1 MSLSKIQGIC
11 KRKASQN
18 EGHSAVTRLDYRQS
32 VSFTSF
38 GVSKFE
44 LRTRPHVS
52 GDFCIINFFYADT
65 KISATR
71 SVYESYTT
79 VHTYRIRIRTSQKI
93 SQQSS
98 RGKRLVL
105 ILWRQRIQKYTDT
118 SIHPHV
124 YEYTAYTEISTL
136 ESLYRNLR
144 IHRAYTADK
153 DLLIRVEFSGCSS
166 YFNLICSSNFIVV
179 FVFFV

>member
-52 GDFCIINFFYADT
+52 GDFCIVDFFYADT

-79 VHTYRIRIRTSQKI
+79 VHTYRIRIRTSQRI

-98 RGKRLVL
+98 RGKKTGSDTVASA
-105 ILWRQRIQKYTDT
+105 YTK
-118 SIHPHV
+118 IYGYEHPHV
-124 YEYTAYTEISTL
+124 YGYTEDTEISTL
-136 ESLYRNLR
+136 WTLGVS
-144 IHRAYTADK
+144 A
-153 DLLIRVEFSGCSS
+153 
-166 YFNLICSSNFIVV
+166 
-179 FVFFV
+179 